1 MMNKETNAPDS
12 GSQNSPP
19 KSGPSSTSSS
29 SPSETEEHPLLALS
43 RMNLPMAP
51 DVDLATVPLIP
62 VSRSLL
68 DEYHNRPETEEDGIR
83 AEAIRREQVRRLT
96 VPREKKAPPGQTPD
110 L

>member
-1 MMNKETNAPDS
+1 
-12 GSQNSPP
+12 
-19 KSGPSSTSSS
+19 
-29 SPSETEEHPLLALS
+29 
-43 RMNLPMAP
+43 MNLPMAP
-51 DVDLATVPLIP
+51 DVDLATVHLIP

-96 VPREKKAPPGQTPD
+96 VPREKKAQSGQTPD

>member
-1 MMNKETNAPDS
+1 MNKETNAPEP
-12 GSQNSPP
+12 GSKNSPP
-19 KSGPSSTSSS
+19 KSGPSSNNS
-29 SPSETEEHPLLALS
+29 SPPSAGVEHPLLALS

-51 DVDLATVPLIP
+51 DVDLATVPQIP

>member
-1 MMNKETNAPDS
+1 
-12 GSQNSPP
+12 
-19 KSGPSSTSSS
+19 
-29 SPSETEEHPLLALS
+29 
-43 RMNLPMAP
+43 MNLPMAP

-83 AEAIRREQVRRLT
+83 AEAIRRERIRRLT
-96 VPREKKAPPGQTPD
+96 VPLVPTEQTDPTSD